1 MAGKIERSGAAVA
14 RGMTLPA
21 EFTRFVGRRRE
32 LAEVKR
38 LLSGSRLVTL
48 TGIGGVGK
56 TRLSLRAAADLR
68 RAFRD
73 GVYLVELADLQDP
86 ALLRH
91 TVAGALG
98 LREQAREWQTSSLVE
113 YLAPRQVLLVLD
125 NCEHLID
132 GCAAL
137 AGELLRGCPQL
148 RILATSRQPFG
159 VSGENI
165 LLVPSLAM
173 PDPDGPPPTPKA
185 LEQYEA
191 VTLFVERA
199 TAAVPTFAVTEQN
212 CAAVAAL
219 CRGLDGIPLALEL
232 AAVRLRALSP
242 AEILDRLSSRYGL
255 LTRGDPTAPARQQT
269 LRASMDW
276 SCELCSAH
284 ERTLWARLA
293 VFTGGFEL
301 DAVEGVCSDE
311 ELPPDDVLDVV
322 ASLVDRSVLGRE
334 EYGSHVRYRMLE
346 TIRQYGQEMLGQ
358 QGEVD
363 TWRRRH
369 RDWYADLAARAEAD
383 WISPRQGEWVA
394 RLRREHPNLRA
405 ALEFSVADPKE
416 AAAAMRIA
424 SSLEHHW
431 VARGTLSE
439 ARHWLDRALAHPTAA
454 PVERARALRLD
465 AWLAVLQSDTD
476 EGARMLD
483 EARPLADAA
492 GDDVARAYVLQSS
505 GMLAMFTGDL
515 SSAVDL
521 LDQAVAMFR
530 SAGHIMGQVQTAFL
544 LGMNLGLA
552 GAGER
557 AIEAHRE
564 CLALTEPLGELWFR
578 SYSLWALGLD
588 AWRTGDQQR
597 ATALEKDSLRMKR
610 DLDDHLSIALCL
622 EALAWLATTEHDPER
637 SPTLLGAADAI
648 WRVIGMSLTEIPFF
662 ASYRAEGEAA
672 ARQRLPERAFEAAF
686 RRGAQL
692 TLADAIAL
700 ALEEEVPA
708 RTKPAASKEWT
719 GLTRRELE
727 IAELVAQGMSNKE
740 IAGRLVISTRT
751 VEAHVEHILT
761 KLAFTS
767 RSQIAAWMTERAAE
781 RREEHRHLRSVSGEG

>member
-1 MAGKIERSGAAVA
+1 
-14 RGMTLPA
+14 
-21 EFTRFVGRRRE
+21 
-32 LAEVKR
+32 
-38 LLSGSRLVTL
+38 VTL

-56 TRLSLRAAADLR
+56 TRLALRAAADLS

-73 GVYLVELADLQDP
+73 GVYLVELADLRDP

-98 LREQAREWQTSSLVE
+98 LREQPRDGQTSFLVE

-137 AGELLRGCPQL
+137 AGELLRGCPRL
-148 RILATSRQPFG
+148 RILATSGQSLG
-159 VSGENI
+159 VGGENVV
-165 LLVPSLAM
+165 LVPSLAM
-173 PDPDGPPPTPKA
+173 PDPDGPPPTPQA

-199 TAAVPTFAVTEQN
+199 SAAVPTFAVTEQN

-232 AAVRLRALSP
+232 AAVRLRALTP
-242 AEILDRLSSRYGL
+242 AEILGRLSSRYGL

-276 SCELCSAH
+276 SWELCSAQ
-284 ERTLWARLA
+284 EQSLWARLA

-301 DAVEGVCSDE
+301 DAVEGICSDE
-311 ELPPDDVLDVV
+311 HLPPAAVLDLV
-322 ASLVDRSVLGRE
+322 ASLVDRSVLGRGE
-334 EYGSHVRYRMLE
+334 ECGSHVRYRMLE
-346 TIRQYGQEMLGQ
+346 TIRQYGQEKLEE
-358 QGEVD
+358 QGELH
-363 TWRRRH
+363 TCRRRH
-369 RDWYADLAARAEAD
+369 RDWYAELAARAEGD
-383 WISPRQGEWVA
+383 WISPRQLEWAA

-416 AAAAMRIA
+416 AAAGMRIA
-424 SSLEHHW
+424 SALEQHW
-431 VARGTLSE
+431 VAWGRMSE
-439 ARHWLDRALAHPTAA
+439 GRHWLGRALAHPTATA
-454 PVERARALRLD
+454 VERARALRLD
-465 AWLAVLQSDTD
+465 AWLALLQSDTT
-476 EGARMLD
+476 EAARLLD
-483 EARPLADAA
+483 EAKPLADAA
-492 GDDVARAYVLQSS
+492 GDDVSRAYVLQTS
-505 GMLAMFTGDL
+505 GMLAMYQEDL
-515 SSAVDL
+515 RSAVDV
-521 LDQAVAMFR
+521 LDQAAAMFR
-530 SAGHIMGQVQTAFL
+530 SAGHTMGQVHTAFL

-552 GAGER
+552 GVMER
-557 AIEAHRE
+557 ATEAHQE

-588 AWRTGDQQR
+588 AWRTRDQPR
-597 ATALEKDSLRMKR
+597 AAALEKDSLRMKR
-610 DLDDHLSIALCL
+610 DLDDQVGIALCL
-622 EALAWLATTEHDPER
+622 EVLAWLATTEHDAER

-648 WRVIGMSLTEIPFF
+648 WQVVGMSLTETPFF
-662 ASYRAEGEAA
+662 ATYRAEGEAA
-672 ARQRLPERAFEAAF
+672 ARQRLSARAFEAAF

-692 TLADAIAL
+692 APTDAIAL
-700 ALEEEVPA
+700 ALEEVVPA
-708 RTKPAASKEWT
+708 RAKPATPEEST

-727 IAELVAQGMSNKE
+727 IAELVAQGMSNKA

-751 VEAHVEHILT
+751 VEAHVDHILT

-767 RSQIAAWMTERAAE
+767 RSQIAAWMGERTAE
-781 RREEHRHLRSVSGEG
+781 ARAQRHLRSLSGEE

>member
-1 MAGKIERSGAAVA
+1 MSGTACSRRSGSTARRSSGNRARWTPGGAAIVT
-14 RGMTLPA
+14 GTPTLPRGPKP
-21 EFTRFVGRRRE
+21 TGSVRGR
-32 LAEVKR
+32 
-38 LLSGSRLVTL
+38 
-48 TGIGGVGK
+48 
-56 TRLSLRAAADLR
+56 
-68 RAFRD
+68 
-73 GVYLVELADLQDP
+73 
-86 ALLRH
+86 
-91 TVAGALG
+91 
-98 LREQAREWQTSSLVE
+98 
-113 YLAPRQVLLVLD
+113 
-125 NCEHLID
+125 C
-132 GCAAL
+132 
-137 AGELLRGCPQL
+137 
-148 RILATSRQPFG
+148 
-159 VSGENI
+159 
-165 LLVPSLAM
+165 
-173 PDPDGPPPTPKA
+173 
-185 LEQYEA
+185 
-191 VTLFVERA
+191 
-199 TAAVPTFAVTEQN
+199 
-212 CAAVAAL
+212 
-219 CRGLDGIPLALEL
+219 
-232 AAVRLRALSP
+232 
-242 AEILDRLSSRYGL
+242 
-255 LTRGDPTAPARQQT
+255 
-269 LRASMDW
+269 
-276 SCELCSAH
+276 
-284 ERTLWARLA
+284 
-293 VFTGGFEL
+293 
-301 DAVEGVCSDE
+301 
-311 ELPPDDVLDVV
+311 
-322 ASLVDRSVLGRE
+322 
-334 EYGSHVRYRMLE
+334 
-346 TIRQYGQEMLGQ
+346 
-358 QGEVD
+358 
-363 TWRRRH
+363 
-369 RDWYADLAARAEAD
+369 
-383 WISPRQGEWVA
+383 EWVA

-439 ARHWLDRALAHPTAA
+439 GRHWLDRALAHPTAA

-465 AWLAVLQSDTD
+465 AWLAVLQSDTN
-476 EGARMLD
+476 EAARMLD

-505 GMLAMFTGDL
+505 GMLAMFQGDL

-672 ARQRLPERAFEAAF
+672 ARRRLPERAFEAAF

-708 RTKPAASKEWT
+708 RTETGRVEGVDGPHPPGAGDRGAGRPGHVQQGDRRPAGDLDAHGRGPCRAHPDQAGVHLPVPDRRVDGGTHGRTPGGAAPAA
-719 GLTRRELE
+719 
-727 IAELVAQGMSNKE
+727 V
-740 IAGRLVISTRT
+740 T
-751 VEAHVEHILT
+751 V
-761 KLAFTS
+761 
-767 RSQIAAWMTERAAE
+767 
-781 RREEHRHLRSVSGEG
+781 G

>member
-1 MAGKIERSGAAVA
+1 MAGKTETRAAVA

-21 EFTRFVGRRRE
+21 EFSRFVGRRRE

-38 LLSGSRLVTL
+38 LLSGRRLVTL

-56 TRLSLRAAADLR
+56 TRLSLRAAADLS
-68 RAFRD
+68 RAFGD
-73 GVYLVELADLQDP
+73 GVYLVELADLQDS

-98 LREQAREWQTSSLVE
+98 LREQAREWQTASLVE
-113 YLAPRQVLLVLD
+113 YLAPREVLLVLD

-148 RILATSRQPFG
+148 RILATSRQPLG
-159 VSGENI
+159 VSGESL
-165 LLVPSLAM
+165 LLVPSLGM

-276 SCELCSAH
+276 SYELCSAQ

-301 DAVEGVCSDE
+301 DAVEGACSDE
-311 ELPPDDVLDVV
+311 QLPPDDVLDVV

-346 TIRQYGQEMLGQ
+346 TIRQYGQEKLEE
-358 QGEVD
+358 QGELD

-383 WISPRQGEWVA
+383 WIGPRQLEWAA
-394 RLRREHPNLRA
+394 RLRREQSNLRA
-405 ALEFSVADPKE
+405 ALEFSVAAPGE
-416 AAAAMRIA
+416 AAAGMRIA
-424 SSLEHHW
+424 SALEQLW

-439 ARHWLDRALAHPTAA
+439 GRHWLDRALAHPTAA

-465 AWLAVLQSDTD
+465 AWLAVLQSDTT
-476 EGARMLD
+476 EAARMLD
-483 EARPLADAA
+483 EAR
-492 GDDVARAYVLQSS
+492 AYVLQTS
-505 GMLAMFTGDL
+505 GMLAMFQGDL
-515 SSAVDL
+515 SAAVEL
-521 LDQAVAMFR
+521 LDQAMAMFR
-530 SAGHIMGQVQTAFL
+530 SVGHIMGQVQTAFL
-544 LGMNLGLA
+544 LGMNLGLT

-564 CLALTEPLGELWFR
+564 CLALTDPLGELWFR
-578 SYSLWALGLD
+578 SSSLWALGLD
-588 AWRTGDQQR
+588 AWRSGDQHR
-597 ATALEKDSLRMKR
+597 AAALEKDSLRTKR
-610 DLDDHLSIALCL
+610 DLDDHLAIALCL
-622 EALAWLATTEHDPER
+622 EALAWLSTTEDDPER

-672 ARQRLPERAFEAAF
+672 ARRRLTERAFEAAW
-686 RRGAQL
+686 RRGGQL
-692 TLADAIAL
+692 SLADAIGL
-700 ALEEEVPA
+700 ALEEAVSARSEPA
-708 RTKPAASKEWT
+708 TSGEST

-727 IAELVAQGMSNKE
+727 IADLVARGSPTGRSP
-740 IAGRLVISTRT
+740 AG
-751 VEAHVEHILT
+751 
-761 KLAFTS
+761 
-767 RSQIAAWMTERAAE
+767 W
-781 RREEHRHLRSVSGEG
+781 

>member
-1 MAGKIERSGAAVA
+1 MTGTVERSGTSVA
-14 RGMTLPA
+14 RGRALPA

-38 LLSGSRLVTL
+38 LLSSSRLVTL

-56 TRLSLRAAADLR
+56 TRLALRAAADLS

-73 GVYLVELADLQDP
+73 GVYLVELADLRDP

-98 LREQAREWQTSSLVE
+98 LREQASDWQTSSLVE

-125 NCEHLID
+125 NCEHLIN

-148 RILATSRQPFG
+148 RILATSGQSLG
-159 VSGENI
+159 VGGENVV
-165 LLVPSLAM
+165 LVPSLAM
-173 PDPDGPPPTPKA
+173 PAPDGPPPTPKT

-199 TAAVPTFAVTEQN
+199 SAAVPTFAVTEQN

-255 LTRGDPTAPARQQT
+255 LTRGDPTALARQQT

-276 SCELCSAH
+276 SWELCSAQ
-284 ERTLWARLA
+284 EQSLWSRLA
-293 VFTGGFEL
+293 AFTGGFEL

-311 ELPPDDVLDVV
+311 HLPAAAVLDVV
-322 ASLVDRSVLGRE
+322 ASLVNRSVLGRE
-334 EYGSHVRYRMLE
+334 ECGSHLRYRMLE
-346 TIRQYGQEMLGQ
+346 TIRQYGEEKLEE
-358 QGEVD
+358 QGELG
-363 TWRRRH
+363 TCRRRH
-369 RDWYADLAARAEAD
+369 RDWYAELAARAEGD
-383 WISPRQGEWVA
+383 WISPRQLEWAA

-405 ALEFSVADPKE
+405 ALEFSVADPGE
-416 AAAAMRIA
+416 AAAGMRIA
-424 SSLEHHW
+424 SALEQHW
-431 VARGTLSE
+431 VAWGMMSE
-439 ARHWLDRALAHPTAA
+439 GRHWLDRALAHPTAT

-465 AWLAVLQSDTD
+465 AWLALLQSDTN
-476 EGARMLD
+476 EATRMLV

-492 GDDVARAYVLQSS
+492 GDDVARAYVLQTS
-505 GMLAMFTGDL
+505 GMLAMFQGDL

-521 LDQAVAMFR
+521 LDQAMAVFR
-530 SAGHIMGQVQTAFL
+530 SAGHVMGQVHTAFL

-552 GAGER
+552 GALER

-564 CLALTEPLGELWFR
+564 CLALTEPLGEFWFR

-588 AWRTGDQQR
+588 AWRTGDQRR
-597 ATALEKDSLRMKR
+597 AAALEKDSLRMKR
-610 DLDDHLSIALCL
+610 DLDDQVGIALCL
-622 EALAWLATTEHDPER
+622 EALAWLSGTEHDAER

-648 WRVIGMSLTEIPFF
+648 WRVVGMSLTEIPFF

-672 ARQRLPERAFEAAF
+672 ARQRLPARAFEAAF

-692 TLADAIAL
+692 TPADAIAL
-700 ALEEEVPA
+700 ALEEVVPA
-708 RTKPAASKEWT
+708 RAKPATSEEST

-727 IAELVAQGMSNKE
+727 IAELVAQGMSNKA

-751 VEAHVEHILT
+751 VEAHVDHILT

-767 RSQIAAWMTERAAE
+767 RSQIAAWMGERTAE
-781 RREEHRHLRSVSGEG
+781 FRARRHLRSLSGEE

>member
-1 MAGKIERSGAAVA
+1 
-14 RGMTLPA
+14 MTLQA
-21 EFTRFVGRRRE
+21 EFTRFIGRRRE

-56 TRLSLRAAADLR
+56 TRLSLRAAADLS

-98 LREQAREWQTSSLVE
+98 LREQAREWQTSLVE

-137 AGELLRGCPQL
+137 AGGLLRGCPQL
-148 RILATSRQPFG
+148 RILATSRQPLG
-159 VSGENI
+159 VSGESI
-165 LLVPSLAM
+165 LLVPSLAL
-173 PDPDGPPPTPKA
+173 PDPDGPRPTPKA

-199 TAAVPTFAVTEQN
+199 TAAVPSFAVTEQN

-242 AEILDRLSSRYGL
+242 AEILDRLSNRYGL

-269 LRASMDW
+269 LRASMDY
-276 SCELCSAH
+276 SYELCSAQ
-284 ERTLWARLA
+284 EQTLWTRLA
-293 VFTGGFEL
+293 VFNGGFEL

-311 ELPPDDVLDVV
+311 QLPTDDVLDVV

-334 EYGSHVRYRMLE
+334 EYGSHARYRMLE
-346 TIRQYGQEMLGQ
+346 TIRQYGQEKLEKR
-358 QGEVD
+358 GEVD

-369 RDWYADLAARAEAD
+369 RDWYAELAARAEGD
-383 WISPRQGEWVA
+383 WIGPRQLEWAA
-394 RLRREHPNLRA
+394 RLRREQSNLRA
-405 ALEFSVADPKE
+405 ALEFSAADQGE
-416 AAAAMRIA
+416 AAAGMRIA
-424 SSLEHHW
+424 SALEQLW

-439 ARHWLDRALAHPTAA
+439 GRHWLDRTLAHPTDA

-465 AWLAVLQSDTD
+465 AWLAVLQSDTN
-476 EGARMLD
+476 EAARMLD

-492 GDDVARAYVLQSS
+492 GDDVARAYVRQTS
-505 GMLAMFTGDL
+505 GMLALFQGDL

-521 LDQAVAMFR
+521 LDQAMATFR
-530 SAGHIMGQVQTAFL
+530 SVGHIMGQVQTAFL

-557 AIEAHRE
+557 AVAAHRE

-578 SYSLWALGLD
+578 SSSLWALGLD
-588 AWRTGDQQR
+588 AWRSGDQHR
-597 ATALEKDSLRMKR
+597 AAALEKDSLRTKR
-610 DLDDHLSIALCL
+610 DLDDHLGIALCL
-622 EALAWLATTEHDPER
+622 EALAWLSTTEDDPER
-637 SPTLLGAADAI
+637 SPTLLGAADEV
-648 WRVIGMSLTEIPFF
+648 WRVIGMSLTKIPFF
-662 ASYRAEGEAA
+662 SSYRAEAEAA
-672 ARQRLPERAFEAAF
+672 ARQRLPGLAFEAAL
-686 RRGAQL
+686 RRGTQL
-692 TLADAIAL
+692 TLAEAISL
-700 ALEEEVPA
+700 ALEDAVPA
-708 RTKPAASKEWT
+708 PTKSATSGAST

-727 IAELVAQGMSNKE
+727 IADLVAQGMSNKE

-751 VEAHVEHILT
+751 AEAHVEHILT

-767 RSQIAAWMTERAAE
+767 RSQIAAWMAE
-781 RREEHRHLRSVSGEG
+781 RTAELRAEHRHLRSVSGEG

>member
-1 MAGKIERSGAAVA
+1 M
-14 RGMTLPA
+14 
-21 EFTRFVGRRRE
+21 
-32 LAEVKR
+32 
-38 LLSGSRLVTL
+38 
-48 TGIGGVGK
+48 
-56 TRLSLRAAADLR
+56 
-68 RAFRD
+68 
-73 GVYLVELADLQDP
+73 
-86 ALLRH
+86 
-91 TVAGALG
+91 
-98 LREQAREWQTSSLVE
+98 
-113 YLAPRQVLLVLD
+113 
-125 NCEHLID
+125 
-132 GCAAL
+132 
-137 AGELLRGCPQL
+137 
-148 RILATSRQPFG
+148 
-159 VSGENI
+159 
-165 LLVPSLAM
+165 
-173 PDPDGPPPTPKA
+173 
-185 LEQYEA
+185 
-191 VTLFVERA
+191 ERA
-199 TAAVPTFAVTEQN
+199 TRRGAGLRGRQSEN
-212 CAAVAAL
+212 RAAVAAL
-219 CRGLDGIPLALEL
+219 CRRLDGIPLAIEL

-242 AEILDRLSSRYGL
+242 EEILDRLERPLPAAHARRPDRARPPADAARARWTGATSCARAHGADAV
-255 LTRGDPTAPARQQT
+255 GPAR
-269 LRASMDW
+269 RCSPAAS
-276 SCELCSAH
+276 SST
-284 ERTLWARLA
+284 RS
-293 VFTGGFEL
+293 
-301 DAVEGVCSDE
+301 EGVCSDE
-311 ELPPDDVLDVV
+311 ELPPDEVLDVV
-322 ASLVDRSVLGRE
+322 ACLVDKSVLGRE

-346 TIRQYGQEMLGQ
+346 TIRQYGQEKLGQ

-416 AAAAMRIA
+416 AAVAMRIA

-465 AWLAVLQSDTD
+465 AWLAVLQSDTN

-544 LGMNLGLA
+544 LGLNLGLA
-552 GAGER
+552 GAGDR

-622 EALAWLATTEHDPER
+622 EALAWLATTEQRPRTVPHAPGRRRRDLAGDRHVAHRDP
-637 SPTLLGAADAI
+637 LL
-648 WRVIGMSLTEIPFF
+648 
-662 ASYRAEGEAA
+662 
-672 ARQRLPERAFEAAF
+672 RQLP
-686 RRGAQL
+686 RRG
-692 TLADAIAL
+692 
-700 ALEEEVPA
+700 
-708 RTKPAASKEWT
+708 R
-719 GLTRRELE
+719 
-727 IAELVAQGMSNKE
+727 
-740 IAGRLVISTRT
+740 GRGAT
-751 VEAHVEHILT
+751 APP
-761 KLAFTS
+761 
-767 RSQIAAWMTERAAE
+767 
-781 RREEHRHLRSVSGEG
+781 

>member
-1 MAGKIERSGAAVA
+1 
-14 RGMTLPA
+14 MTLPA
-21 EFTRFVGRRRE
+21 EFTRFIGRRRE

-56 TRLSLRAAADLR
+56 TRLSLRAAAELS

-137 AGELLRGCPQL
+137 ASELLRGCPKL
-148 RILATSRQPFG
+148 RILTTSRQPLG

-165 LLVPSLAM
+165 LLVPSLTM

-191 VTLFVERA
+191 VTLLVERA
-199 TAAVPTFAVTEQN
+199 TASVPTFAVTDQN

-276 SCELCSAH
+276 SWELCSAH
-284 ERTLWARLA
+284 ERTMWARLA
-293 VFTGGFEL
+293 VFSGGFEL
-301 DAVEGVCSDE
+301 DAVEGICSDE
-311 ELPPDDVLDVV
+311 ELPPDDVLDVI

-334 EYGSHVRYRMLE
+334 EYGAHVRYRMLE
-346 TIRQYGQEMLGQ
+346 TIRQYGQDKLEE
-358 QGEVD
+358 QGELD
-363 TWRRRH
+363 TWRRCH
-369 RDWYADLAARAEAD
+369 RDWYAGLAARAEAD
-383 WISPRQGEWVA
+383 WISPRQVEWVA

-405 ALEFSVADPKE
+405 ALEFSVADPE
-416 AAAAMRIA
+416 QAAAGIRIA
-424 SSLEHHW
+424 IALEQYW
-431 VARGTLSE
+431 LARGTMSE
-439 ARHWLDRALAHPTAA
+439 ARHWLDRALAHPTAT

-465 AWLAVLQSDTD
+465 AWLAVLQSDTND
-476 EGARMLD
+476 AARMLD

-492 GDDVARAYVLQSS
+492 GDDVARAYLLQTS
-505 GMLAMFTGDL
+505 GMLAMFQGDL
-515 SSAVDL
+515 TPAVDL
-521 LDQAVAMFR
+521 LDQAVAKFR
-530 SAGHIMGQVQTAFL
+530 STGHIMGRVHTAFL

-552 GAGER
+552 GEVER

-564 CLALTEPLGELWFR
+564 CLAMTEPLGEFWFR

-588 AWRTGDQQR
+588 AWRTGEQDR
-597 ATALEKDSLRMKR
+597 AAALEKDSLRMKR
-610 DLDDHLSIALCL
+610 DLDDQLGIALCL
-622 EALAWLATTEHDPER
+622 EALAWLSTAEHDAER

-648 WRVIGMSLTEIPFF
+648 WSVIGMSLAEIPFF

-672 ARQRLPERAFEAAF
+672 ARRRLPERAFEAAF

-692 TLADAIAL
+692 PLADAIAL
-700 ALEEEVPA
+700 ALEEVVPA
-708 RTKPAASKEWT
+708 RTKPATSQGST

-727 IAELVAQGMSNKE
+727 IAELVAQGMSNKD

-767 RSQIAAWMTERAAE
+767 RSQIAAWMADRTAELRA
-781 RREEHRHLRSVSGEG
+781 EHRHLRSVSGEG

>member
-1 MAGKIERSGAAVA
+1 
-14 RGMTLPA
+14 MTLPA
-21 EFTRFVGRRRE
+21 EFTRFIGRRRE
-32 LAEVKR
+32 LTEVKR

-56 TRLSLRAAADLR
+56 TRLSLRAAADLS
-68 RAFRD
+68 RAIPD
-73 GVYLVELADLQDP
+73 GVFLVELADLQDP

-98 LREQAREWQTSSLVE
+98 LREQAREWQTSALVE

-125 NCEHLID
+125 NCEHLIN
-132 GCAAL
+132 GCASL

-148 RILATSRQPFG
+148 RILATSRQPLG
-159 VSGENI
+159 VSGESI
-165 LLVPSLAM
+165 LLVPSLTM

-185 LEQYEA
+185 IEQYEA

-199 TAAVPTFAVTEQN
+199 TAAVPTFALTEQN

-232 AAVRLRALSP
+232 AAVRLRALSL
-242 AEILDRLSSRYGL
+242 AELLDRLSSRYGL

-269 LRASMDW
+269 LRASMDY
-276 SCELCSAH
+276 SYDLCAGQ
-284 ERTLWARLA
+284 ERILWARLA

-311 ELPPDDVLDVV
+311 QLPTDQVLDVV
-322 ASLVDRSVLGRE
+322 ATLVDRSVLTRD

-346 TIRQYGQEMLGQ
+346 TIRQYGQEKLAG
-358 QGEVD
+358 QGELD

-369 RDWYADLAARAEAD
+369 RDWFAELAARAEGD
-383 WISPRQGEWVA
+383 WISSRQVEWAA
-394 RLRREHPNLRA
+394 RLRREQPNLRA
-405 ALEFSVADPKE
+405 ALEFSVADPDE
-416 AAAAMRIA
+416 AATGMRIA
-424 SSLEHHW
+424 SALEQLW

-439 ARHWLDRALAHPTAA
+439 GRLWLDRALALPTEA

-465 AWLAVLQSDTD
+465 AWFALLQGDTNEAV
-476 EGARMLD
+476 RMLD
-483 EARPLADAA
+483 EARALADAA
-492 GDDVARAYVLQSS
+492 GDDVALAYVVQTS
-505 GMLAMFTGDL
+505 GMLAMFQGDV

-521 LDQAVAMFR
+521 LDEAVARFR
-530 SAGHIMGQVQTAFL
+530 SAGHLMGRVQTAFL

-578 SYSLWALGLD
+578 SNSLWALGLD
-588 AWRTGDQQR
+588 AWRSGDTHR

-622 EALAWLATTEHDPER
+622 EALAWLSTTDQDPER
-637 SPTLLGAADAI
+637 APALLGAADAL

-662 ASYRAEGEAA
+662 AGYRAEGEAA
-672 ARQRLPERAFEAAF
+672 ARQRLPERAFEAAW

-692 TLADAIAL
+692 TLADAVAL
-700 ALEEEVPA
+700 ALEEVVPA
-708 RTKPAASKEWT
+708 RTTAATSKEST
-719 GLTRRELE
+719 GLTRREQE

-751 VEAHVEHILT
+751 VEAHVDHILT
-761 KLAFTS
+761 KLAFRS
-767 RSQIAAWMTERAAE
+767 RSQIAAWMAE
-781 RREEHRHLRSVSGEG
+781 RTAELRAERKHLRSVSGEG

>member
-1 MAGKIERSGAAVA
+1 MAGTVERSGTAVA
-14 RGMTLPA
+14 RGGALPA

-38 LLSGSRLVTL
+38 LLSGGRLVTL

-56 TRLSLRAAADLR
+56 TRLALRAAADLS

-73 GVYLVELADLQDP
+73 GVHLVELAELRDP

-98 LREQAREWQTSSLVE
+98 LREQASDGQTSSLVE

-137 AGELLRGCPQL
+137 AGEPQL
-148 RILATSRQPFG
+148 RILATSGQSLG
-159 VSGENI
+159 VSGENVV
-165 LLVPSLAM
+165 LVPSLAM
-173 PDPDGPPPTPKA
+173 PDPDGPPPTPQA

-242 AEILDRLSSRYGL
+242 AEILGRLSSRYGL

-269 LRASMDW
+269 LRASMNW
-276 SCELCSAH
+276 SWELCSAQ

-301 DAVEGVCSDE
+301 DSVEGVCSDE
-311 ELPPDDVLDVV
+311 HLPPAAVLDVV

-346 TIRQYGQEMLGQ
+346 TIRQYGEEKLEE
-358 QGEVD
+358 QGELH

-369 RDWYADLAARAEAD
+369 RDWYAELAARAEGD
-383 WISPRQGEWVA
+383 WISPRQLEWGA

-405 ALEFSVADPKE
+405 ALEFSVADPGE
-416 AAAAMRIA
+416 AAASMRIA
-424 SSLEHHW
+424 SALEQHW
-431 VARGTLSE
+431 VAWGRMSE
-439 ARHWLDRALAHPTAA
+439 GRHWLDRALAHPTAI

-465 AWLAVLQSDTD
+465 AWLALLQSDTN
-476 EGARMLD
+476 EAARMLD
-483 EARPLADAA
+483 EARPLAEAA
-492 GDDVARAYVLQSS
+492 GDDVARAYVLQTS
-505 GMLAMFTGDL
+505 GMLAMFQGDL

-521 LDQAVAMFR
+521 LDQAMAVFR
-530 SAGHIMGQVQTAFL
+530 SAGHVMGQIHTAFL

-552 GAGER
+552 GALER

-564 CLALTEPLGELWFR
+564 CLALAEPLGEFWFR

-588 AWRTGDQQR
+588 AWRTGDQPR
-597 ATALEKDSLRMKR
+597 AAALEKDSLRMKR
-610 DLDDHLSIALCL
+610 DLDDQVGIALCL
-622 EALAWLATTEHDPER
+622 EALAWLATTEHDAER

-648 WRVIGMSLTEIPFF
+648 WQVVGMSLTEIPFF
-662 ASYRAEGEAA
+662 ATYRAEGEAA

-692 TLADAIAL
+692 TATDAIAL
-700 ALEEEVPA
+700 ALEEVVPA
-708 RTKPAASKEWT
+708 RAKPATSEEST

-727 IAELVAQGMSNKE
+727 IAELVAQGMSNKA

-751 VEAHVEHILT
+751 VETHVDHILT

-767 RSQIAAWMTERAAE
+767 RSQIAAWMGERTAE
-781 RREEHRHLRSVSGEG
+781 RREERRHLRSVSGEE